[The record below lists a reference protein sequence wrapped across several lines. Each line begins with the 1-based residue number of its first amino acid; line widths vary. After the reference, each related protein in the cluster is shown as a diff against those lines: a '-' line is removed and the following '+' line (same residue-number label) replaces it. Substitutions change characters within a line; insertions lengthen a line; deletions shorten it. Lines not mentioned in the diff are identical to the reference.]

1 MFRSDA
7 PSRKGRCGI
16 RDHAEDAREVLTAA
30 GYESA
35 DVILGHSQGVQVALE
50 FAAIFPDAV
59 QAMVLLNG
67 SHGQVR

>member
-1 MFRSDA
+1 M
-7 PSRKGRCGI
+7 
-16 RDHAEDAREVLTAA
+16 LTAA

-67 SHGQVR
+67 SHGQVRNRNFYVMWSEWCETSPNLRVIRK